1 LSISRSALNA
11 PVRNRTDEEIEFGQK
26 PPISPDFEN
35 PAFRPYCCPE
45 ADGTDQFQPPM
56 SENKQGKIL
65 IVDDNEDLLKAAKM
79 FLKRH
84 MVQVDIEK
92 NPEAIPA
99 LMSNDNYDVILLD
112 MNFTKDVSSGSEG
125 YFWLEKI
132 LQIDPSA
139 VVVLITAY
147 GDVQMAVKAIK
158 AGATDF
164 VLKPW
169 ENEKLLATLF
179 SAMRLRE
186 SRDEIHTLRIKNQ
199 EFNQV
204 QNEKYSDIIGSSP
217 AMQKIFQTIDRV
229 AHTDAN
235 VLILG
240 ENGTGKEL
248 IARAIHRNSARKNE
262 SFVSVDLGSI
272 TETLF
277 ESELFGHKKGAFTDA
292 KEDRPGR
299 FEMANGGT
307 LFLDEIGNLSMPLQ
321 AKLLTVIQNRRVS
334 RVGANKETPV
344 DIRLICATNMPLYD
358 MVKENRF
365 RQDLLYRINTIE
377 IEIPSLRDRMEDI
390 PLLANHFLKQY
401 SGKYSKNTSKIS
413 EAAMARMHKHPWPGN
428 IRELQHSLERAII
441 LSNSSVLQPEDFNFT
456 VGASKETDQ
465 NLSLD
470 QYNLDEVEK
479 LLIRKVLKKYNGN
492 ITQAASELGL
502 TRSSLYR
509 RLEKHGL

>member
-1 LSISRSALNA
+1 M
-11 PVRNRTDEEIEFGQK
+11 EQ
-26 PPISPDFEN
+26 
-35 PAFRPYCCPE
+35 
-45 ADGTDQFQPPM
+45 
-56 SENKQGKIL
+56 KQGKIL

-79 FLKRH
+79 YLKRH
-84 MVQVDIEK
+84 FAQVDVEK
-92 NPEAIPA
+92 NPEVIPN
-99 LMSNDNYDVILLD
+99 LLNNEDYDVILLD

-125 YFWLEKI
+125 YYWLERI
-132 LQIDPSA
+132 LKIDPSA

-169 ENEKLLATLF
+169 ENEKLLATLYSSF
-179 SAMRLRE
+179 RLRQSLDQVE
-186 SRDEIHTLRIKNQ
+186 TLKIKNQ
-199 EFNQV
+199 EINQSI
-204 QNEKYSDIIGSSP
+204 NERYKDIIGQSAS
-217 AMQKIFQTIDRV
+217 MQRIFQTIDRV
-229 AHTDAN
+229 AQTDAN

-248 IARAIHRNSARKNE
+248 VARAIHAHSARKNE
-262 SFVSVDLGSI
+262 TFGSVDLGSI

-277 ESELFGHKKGAFTDA
+277 ESELFGHKKGSFTDA
-292 KEDRPGR
+292 KEDRAGR
-299 FEMANGGT
+299 FELANNGT

-321 AKLLTVIQNRRVS
+321 AKLLTAIQNRRVS
-334 RVGANKETPV
+334 RVGSGKDTPIN
-344 DIRLICATNMPLYD
+344 IRLICATNMPLYD

-377 IEIPSLRDRMEDI
+377 IEIPPLRDRLEDI
-390 PLLANHFLKQY
+390 PLLTNHFLKQY
-401 SGKYSKNTSKIS
+401 AQRYNKDIAKVSD
-413 EAAMARMHKHPWPGN
+413 AAMTRMSKHPWPGN
-428 IRELQHSLERAII
+428 IRELQHAIERAVI
-441 LSNSSVLQPEDFNFT
+441 LSNSSVLQPEDFNFN
-456 VGASKETDQ
+456 VSPSKESDQ
-465 NLSLD
+465 QFSLD

>member
-1 LSISRSALNA
+1 MTETKR
-11 PVRNRTDEEIEFGQK
+11 
-26 PPISPDFEN
+26 
-35 PAFRPYCCPE
+35 
-45 ADGTDQFQPPM
+45 
-56 SENKQGKIL
+56 GKIL

-79 FLKRH
+79 YLKRYFA
-84 MVQVDIEK
+84 QVDIEK

-99 LMSNDNYDVILLD
+99 LLGNEDYDVILLD

-125 YFWLEKI
+125 YYWLEKI
-132 LQIDPSA
+132 LQLDPSA

-169 ENEKLLATLF
+169 ENEKLLATLY
-179 SAMRLRE
+179 SSMKLRE
-186 SRDEIHTLRIKNQ
+186 TRDEVESLKIKNQ
-199 EFNQV
+199 EINQAI
-204 QNEKYSDIIGSSP
+204 NNKYLDIIGQSP
-217 AMQKIFQTIDRV
+217 AMQRIFQTIDRV

-248 IARAIHRNSARKNE
+248 VARAIHRNSRRGQE
-262 SFVSVDLGSI
+262 TFVGVDLGSI

-277 ESELFGHKKGAFTDA
+277 ESELFGHKRGSFTDA

-299 FEMANGGT
+299 FELANKGT

-321 AKLLTVIQNRRVS
+321 AKLLTVLQNRKVS
-334 RVGANKETPV
+334 RVGSNKDTPI

-390 PLLANHFLKQY
+390 PLLSAHFLKHY
-401 SGKYSKNTSKIS
+401 AEKYGKNISKIS
-413 EAAMARMHKHPWPGN
+413 EAAMARMNKHPWPGN
-428 IRELQHSLERAII
+428 IRELQHALERAVI
-441 LSNSSVLQPEDFNFT
+441 LSNSSVLQPEDFTFNAPA
-456 VGASKETDQ
+456 GKETEQ
-465 NLSLD
+465 PLNLD
-470 QYNLDEVEK
+470 QFNLDEVEK

-492 ITQAASELGL
+492 ITQAAAELGL

>member
-1 LSISRSALNA
+1 
-11 PVRNRTDEEIEFGQK
+11 
-26 PPISPDFEN
+26 
-35 PAFRPYCCPE
+35 
-45 ADGTDQFQPPM
+45 M
-56 SENKQGKIL
+56 SESKQGKIL

-84 MVQVDIEK
+84 IAQVDIEK

-99 LMSNDNYDVILLD
+99 LMGNEDYDVILLD

-125 YFWLEKI
+125 YYWLEKI

-147 GDVQMAVKAIK
+147 GDIQMAVKAIK

-186 SRDEIHTLRIKNQ
+186 TRDEVQTLKIKNQ
-199 EFNQV
+199 QINQAL
-204 QNEKYSDIIGSSP
+204 NEKFSDILGTSP
-217 AMQKIFQTIDRV
+217 AMQRIFQTIERV

-248 IARAIHRNSARKNE
+248 IARAIHRNSARKAE

-299 FEMANGGT
+299 FEMAHGGT

-321 AKLLTVIQNRRVS
+321 AKLLTVLQNRRVS
-334 RVGANKETPV
+334 RVGANKETNV
-344 DIRLICATNMPLYD
+344 DIRLVCATNMPLYE

-377 IEIPSLRDRMEDI
+377 IEIPALRDRMEDI

-401 SGKYSKNTSKIS
+401 ANRYNKSINKIS
-413 EAAMARMHKHPWPGN
+413 EGAMTRMHKHPWPGN
-428 IRELQHSLERAII
+428 IRELQHAIERAVI
-441 LSNSSVLQPEDFNFT
+441 LSNSSVLQPEDFNFS
-456 VGASKETDQ
+456 VSNSKEAEQ
-465 NLSLD
+465 GLALD